1 MIDSVISSPD
11 LKQFEL
17 LYITHK
23 IGLNVLIITYLNF
36 VWQLLLLMD
45 LDNWKT
51 IIWKMQ
57 DAWLAHA
64 IETALMKQTFKKTW
78 ENVL

>member
-51 IIWKMQ
+51 II
-57 DAWLAHA
+57 
-64 IETALMKQTFKKTW
+64 
-78 ENVL
+78 